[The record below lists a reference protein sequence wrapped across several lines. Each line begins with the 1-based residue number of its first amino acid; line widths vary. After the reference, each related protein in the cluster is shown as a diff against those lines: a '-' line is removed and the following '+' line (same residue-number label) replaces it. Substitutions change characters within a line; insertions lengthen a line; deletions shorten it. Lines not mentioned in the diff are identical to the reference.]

1 MRVDTMREAARLATE
16 EIGLRAVAR
25 QIGVSAMGLS
35 NFLLGA
41 QPYKPTLRKLTHWY
55 AEFGARVG
63 ASEHTV
69 RAALDILLEGLPQK
83 TRGRGRVALLATV
96 DRLHRDART
105 QPPAWVRRL
114 RPGEE
119 GGEGEAGG

>member
-1 MRVDTMREAARLATE
+1 MREAARLATE

-25 QIGVSAMGLS
+25 QIGISAMGLS
-35 NFLLGA
+35 NFLEGA

-55 AEFGARVG
+55 AEFGARRG

-83 TRGRGRVALLATV
+83 TRGRGRGTLLAAV

-105 QPPAWVRRL
+105 QPPAWLGRMR
-114 RPGEE
+114 GDE
-119 GGEGEAGG
+119 GGEAAGG